1 MNIVVIMGRLTSDT
15 ELKTSQSGTAFL
27 PFTIAVDREYSKEK
41 QTDFIN
47 CIAFSK
53 TAEFINKFFGKG
65 KLIAIE
71 GRLQTRKY
79 EDNTGNKRT
88 ATEVIVN
95 KAHFTGEKAAKAETA
110 AKTEEIEIDSVD
122 DLPF

>member
-1 MNIVVIMGRLTSDT
+1 M
-15 ELKTSQSGTAFL
+15 
-27 PFTIAVDREYSKEK
+27 DREYSKEK

-53 TAEFINKFFGKG
+53 TAEFISKFFGKG

-88 ATEVIVN
+88 VTEVIVN

-110 AKTEEIEIDSVD
+110 AKTETIEIDGEF